1 MAMDE
6 AQSGGIDLGD
16 MSKLVVIA
24 HLQERGQLEYARGI
38 ASDIEATPAK
48 EVAEAL
54 LSANGAKVSANGNTT
69 DPAISDVVNELQ
81 ASARASVAQPELE
94 AL

>member
-6 AQSGGIDLGD
+6 AQSGLIDLGD

-24 HLQERGQLEYARGI
+24 HLQERGQSDYARGI

-48 EVAEAL
+48 EVANAL
-54 LSANGAKVSANGNTT
+54 LSPNGAKLSANDNIV
-69 DPAISDVVNELQ
+69 DPAIRDVVNELQ